1 MYWQL
6 SFGHV
11 FRVTGA
17 AACVVLAACNGT
29 NAPVERSTDEVALN
43 AAPWW
48 QPKPGAHKDWDWQ
61 ITEPYDISATRSVYD
76 LDLFDLAP
84 AGSYLQAPNG
94 TRIAVPEGPLGGE
107 IDNLHARTPRP
118 IVICYLDTGAWEDY
132 RPDARLFPGA
142 TGTLPNRPRAPQAGS
157 VIGWD
162 TGWDGERW
170 LDLRAARRGAFA
182 PIIWARLDLA
192 VRMGCDAVEPD
203 QNNPLDND
211 PGFNITLEDQLS
223 WYEEVAAQAHA
234 RGLSVGMK
242 NGHDQPGAA
251 SRLVASF
258 DWALP
263 EECGEYDECGELAPF
278 IAAQKAV
285 FAVDYLGGLPTTT
298 LCERQRAAEIVDGL
312 IKNEPPSSEHREPC
326 FP

>member
-6 SFGHV
+6 LSS
-11 FRVTGA
+11 RVS
-17 AACVVLAACNGT
+17 CVVAASAAIAFAGCTGP
-29 NAPVERSTDEVALN
+29 NAPAEQPTADVQAEVAT
-43 AAPWW
+43 WW
-48 QPKPGAHKDWDWQ
+48 QPKPGEHKDWDWQ
-61 ITEPYDISATRSVYD
+61 ITEPYDLSAARSVYD
-76 LDLFDLAP
+76 LDMFDLAP
-84 AGSYLQAPNG
+84 AGSYLEQANG
-94 TRIAVPEGPLGGE
+94 TRITVPAGPLAGKLDE
-107 IDNLHARTPRP
+107 LHARTPRA

-132 RPDARLFPGA
+132 RPDASVFPGA
-142 TGTLPNRPRAPQAGS
+142 SGSLPNRPTAPQAGS

-170 LDLRAARRGAFA
+170 LDLRRATRSAFA

-211 PGFNITLEDQLS
+211 PGFNITLEDQLT

-242 NGHDQPGAA
+242 NGHDQSGAA
-251 SRLVASF
+251 RRLVTSF

-263 EECGEYDECGELAPF
+263 EECGEFDECGELAPF
-278 IAAQKAV
+278 ITAQKAV
-285 FAVDYLGGLPTTT
+285 FAVDYATGGSTSTA
-298 LCERQRAAEIVDGL
+298 CKRQRAAGLLDGL
-312 IKNEPPSSEHREPC
+312 LKDEPPSSARRVQCAP
-326 FP
+326 